1 MAATMYLA
9 MTAAEFSGSGHL
21 PASLCWMAG
30 HFSLYDRGLSNLPS
44 SLPVN
49 SILIVND
56 RIPWHGHDPAL
67 ILEQL
72 EQAVHR
78 LRLYGILLDF
88 EEPDCPELRSLA
100 ELLTASL
107 PCPVAVADR
116 YAESLNCPVFLSP
129 CPHHTPLAEY
139 LQPWSDRE
147 IWLDLARDA
156 QMLTL
161 TKNGCV
167 TLPFPMGEFPEGG
180 HLDEDLH
187 CHYRTETTPDCARFT
202 LWRTAEDL
210 EALAQ
215 EAESLGVKTMVGLY
229 QELHC
234 ADAEKHPSR

>member
-1 MAATMYLA
+1 MAAAIYLA
-9 MTAAEFSGSGHL
+9 MTAAEFSGSDPL
-21 PASLCWMAG
+21 PANLCWMAG
-30 HFSLYDRGLSNLPS
+30 HFSVYDRGLSNLPS
-44 SLPVN
+44 SLPAN
-49 SILIVND
+49 SILIIND
-56 RIPWHGHDPAL
+56 RIPWRGHNPAL

-72 EQAVHR
+72 EHDVHR
-78 LRLYGILLDF
+78 LHLYGILLDF
-88 EEPDCPELRSLA
+88 EEPDCSALRALA

-116 YAESLNCPVFLSP
+116 YAENLSCPVFLSP

-139 LQPWSDRE
+139 LQTWAGRE

-167 TLPFPMGEFPEGG
+167 TLPLPPGELPENG
-180 HLDEDLH
+180 HRDEGLH
-187 CHYRTETTPDCARFT
+187 CHYRTETTPDSARFT
-202 LWRTAEDL
+202 LWRTKEDL

-215 EAESLGVKTMVGLY
+215 EAESLGVKTTVGLY

-234 ADAEKHPSR
+234 ANTEKPPSR

>member
-9 MTAAEFSGSGHL
+9 MTAAEFSGSGPL

-56 RIPWHGHDPAL
+56 RIPWCGHDPAL
-67 ILEQL
+67 ILKQL

-88 EEPDCPELRSLA
+88 EEPDCPELRILA

-116 YAESLNCPVFLSP
+116 YAEKLNCPVFLSP
-129 CPHHTPLAEY
+129 CPHHIHLKEH

-161 TKNGCV
+161 TKTGCI
-167 TLPFPMGEFPEGG
+167 TSPLPLGELPESG
-180 HLDEDLH
+180 HRDENLH
-187 CHYRTETTPDCARFT
+187 CHYQTETTPDCARFT

-210 EALAQ
+210 DALAQ
-215 EAESLGVKTMVGLY
+215 EAESLGVKTTVGLY
-229 QELHC
+229 QELYY
-234 ADAEKHPSR
+234 ANTEKHPSQ

>member
-1 MAATMYLA
+1 MAAAIYLA
-9 MTAAEFSGSGHL
+9 MTAAEFSGSDPL

-30 HFSLYDRGLSNLPS
+30 HFSLYDRGLSNLPP

-49 SILIVND
+49 SILMVND
-56 RIPWHGHDPAL
+56 RIPWYGHSAAL

-72 EQAVHR
+72 TQTVHR
-78 LRLYGILLDF
+78 LHLYGILLDF
-88 EEPDCPELRSLA
+88 EEPDCPELRALA
-100 ELLTASL
+100 ELLAASL

-116 YAESLNCPVFLSP
+116 YAENLNCPVFLSP
-129 CPHHTPLAEY
+129 CPHHTPLKEH

-156 QMLTL
+156 QTLTL

-167 TLPFPMGEFPEGG
+167 SLPLPMGELPECG
-180 HLDEDLH
+180 HRDESLH
-187 CHYRTETTPDCARFT
+187 CRYCTETSQDSARFT
-202 LWRTAEDL
+202 LWRTTEDL
-210 EALAQ
+210 KALAQ

-234 ADAEKHPSR
+234 ADAEKHPCR

>member
-1 MAATMYLA
+1 MAAAIYLA
-9 MTAAEFSGSGHL
+9 MTAAEFSGSGPL

-44 SLPVN
+44 SLPVH

-56 RIPWHGHDPAL
+56 RIPWCGHDPAL
-67 ILEQL
+67 ILKQL

-88 EEPDCPELRSLA
+88 EEPDCPDLRILA

-107 PCPVAVADR
+107 SCPVAVADQ
-116 YAESLNCPVFLSP
+116 YAEKLNCPVFLSP
-129 CPHHTPLAEY
+129 CPHHTPLKEY

-161 TKNGCV
+161 TKNGCIISP
-167 TLPFPMGEFPEGG
+167 LPLGELPEGG
-180 HLDEDLH
+180 HRDERLH
-187 CHYRTETTPDCARFT
+187 CHYFMETTPDSAHFT

-210 EALAQ
+210 EALAR
-215 EAESLGVKTMVGLY
+215 EADTLGVAARLGLY
-229 QELHC
+229 QEWF
-234 ADAEKHPSR
+234 